1 MTETINQI
9 EELIVLYAPTVVGII
24 YTIINWIVV
33 LKKLK
38 GIDVRKEAKDVLDS
52 TNQDIKEVIE
62 LNKQLLQQNAELRQK
77 QNSLIEALTKIEV
90 KDDEEQKN

>member
-24 YTIINWIVV
+24 YTIINGIIV

-38 GIDVRKEAKDVLDS
+38 GIDVKKEAKDVLDS

>member
-24 YTIINWIVV
+24 YTIINWIIV

-38 GIDVRKEAKDVLDS
+38 GIDVKKEAKDVLDS